1 MKKTKYFLS
10 VFTSLIV
17 SYQVNAQDYPSKPI
31 TLVVPYTAGGP
42 TDQMARSLADG
53 LSKELGVSVIVDNKP
68 GANTTIGTGF
78 VANAKSD
85 GYTILMASNGSMILN
100 PLMYSKIPYQLSDFK
115 IIAVAA
121 EAPLVV
127 VVNPKLAVDNIQEL
141 ISYSKTVQQGLN
153 YSSVGTGSPLHLA
166 TEILNE
172 EAKMSMTHIPY
183 NGTAQALTAVA
194 AGDVDLMSDVIS
206 TSLPLIEGK
215 RVKPIAV
222 TTSARLPV
230 LPDIPTVAEAG
241 FPDFHVAT
249 WFGLAASHKVDEV
262 IIDKLREASYKVIT
276 SEDFRN
282 RFEALGLIVQKEQT
296 KQDVEQFIEN
306 DLATWK
312 RIVELKNI
320 VLD

>member
-10 VFTSLIV
+10 VFTGLLM
-17 SYQVNAQDYPSKPI
+17 SYQVNAQEYPNKPI

-53 LSKELGVSVIVDNKP
+53 LSRELGVSVIVDNKP

-78 VANAKSD
+78 VANAKAD
-85 GYTILMASNGSMILN
+85 GHTILMASNGSMILN
-100 PLMYSKIPYQLSDFK
+100 PLMYSKIPYKLSDFK
-115 IIAVAA
+115 IVAVAA

-127 VVNPKLAVDNIQEL
+127 VVNPKLAVNNIQEL
-141 ISYSKTVQQGLN
+141 IDYSKTVKQGLN

-194 AGDVDLMSDVIS
+194 GGDVDLMSDVIS

-222 TTSARLPV
+222 TTSTRLPV
-230 LPDIPTVAEAG
+230 LPDVPTVAEAG

-249 WFGLAASHKVDEV
+249 WFGLAASHEVDEV

-296 KQDVEQFIEN
+296 KQEVDQFIEN
-306 DLATWK
+306 DLATWS

>member
-1 MKKTKYFLS
+1 MKKITGLALLS
-10 VFTSLIV
+10 AIMMNQGVWASE
-17 SYQVNAQDYPSKPI
+17 YPIKPI

-53 LSKELGVSVIVDNKP
+53 LSKELKTPVIVDNKP
-68 GANTTIGTGF
+68 GAHTTIGTNH
-78 VANAKSD
+78 VANATAD

-100 PLMYSKIPYQLSDFK
+100 PLLYKKTPYKLDDFK
-115 IIAVAA
+115 IVAIAT

-127 VVNPKLAVDNIQEL
+127 VVNPTLKADNINEL
-141 ISYSKTVQQGLN
+141 ISYSKTVEKGLN
-153 YSSVGTGSPLHLA
+153 YSSVGQGSPLHLA

-194 AGDVDLMSDVIS
+194 AGDVDLMSDVVS
-206 TSLPLIEGK
+206 TSLPLIK
-215 RVKPIAV
+215 ANKVKPIAV
-222 TTSARLPV
+222 TTSSRLKV
-230 LPDIPTVAEAG
+230 LPDVPTVAEAG

-249 WFGLAASHKVDEV
+249 WFGLAVKKEV
-262 IIDKLREASYKVIT
+262 PDAVTQKLHDASYKVIT
-276 SEDFRN
+276 SEEFRN
-282 RFEALGLIVQKEQT
+282 RFEALGLIVQQNQTQKEI
-296 KQDVEQFIEN
+296 DQFIKN
-306 DLATWK
+306 DLTTWK